1 MARESSARQGRL
13 LAMLRERGE
22 AGVAALCATL
32 AVSEATVRRDLA
44 ALESAGRVVR
54 TFGGARLAA
63 EGSLLERTFGRK
75 RQQMRRE
82 KEAIAREAA
91 RLVSPGMTLALD
103 SGTTVWRVAAALKDK
118 APLTILT
125 TALAAVEELGAVAG
139 MSIFCTGGRFRPD
152 NLDFVGPAAV
162 AAFARLRADIAFV
175 GGDGLRVGKGLYSAD
190 QESAA
195 VLSAIGD
202 CAARRVAVLD
212 NTKIGAHGMF
222 LGLPQDRIDYL
233 VTDSGLDNETWSKL
247 EAQGVK
253 VTLVEVPA

>member
-1 MARESSARQGRL
+1 MARNSSARQGRL

-22 AGVAALCATL
+22 AGVAAMCESL

-63 EGSLLERTFGRK
+63 ESSLLERTFGQK
-75 RQQMRRE
+75 RQKMRRE

-91 RLVSPGMTLALD
+91 GLVSPGMTVALD

-118 APLTILT
+118 VPLTIVT
-125 TALAAVEELGAVAG
+125 TALAAVEELGAVGG
-139 MSIFCTGGRFRPD
+139 MSIFCTGGRFRQD

-175 GGDGLRVGKGLYSAD
+175 GGDGLLIGKGLYSAD

-195 VLSAIGD
+195 DLSALGD
-202 CAARRVAVLD
+202 CSQRRVAVLD
-212 NTKIGAHGMF
+212 HTKVGARGMF
-222 LGLPQDRIDYL
+222 LGLPQERIDC
-233 VTDSGLDNETWSKL
+233 VITDWGVDADARRAL
-247 EAQGVK
+247 EAQGVRLI
-253 VTLVEVPA
+253 VAEMAA